1 MKYNRTLYVLIS
13 AVTILFLGLLLVLG
27 HQYDLVAQSAQ
38 AQINN
43 AWEMAK
49 LSGSYQF
56 NSQVEQ
62 IVLPDAHTA
71 KNGQTATRSH
81 LSISG
86 YTNESQQ
93 TNEIV
98 ISNPDTNTTLSRARS
113 VRGRTFVLQPD
124 QRWQET
130 SNPAT
135 MQINTLSLLAGMRD
149 AVYHADDNSYTF
161 RFDGVA
167 YAQQTQRLLAADIA
181 HGVSVNDKLREAS
194 QSEQFNKASGN
205 GKITLNDDLLP
216 DTITLRIQMP
226 RTARTNAT
234 ELVYTTSYFEYARSG
249 IAIRAMIA
257 NPLYQLSR
265 WLGGNVTVWRYGILA
280 VIALMSIS
288 VLTYIAYQW
297 RQRINLPLSLV
308 LIVMTLYSPFNTL
321 PRAQAATATD
331 PTPVPANT
339 TDSKTPPKPFNPL
352 VSPLLQHMAVDII
365 TTPSS
370 TTQSPSDTTVATLSN
385 RSEQLGAPCA
395 NGHNTNGTNPNE
407 DTDCD
412 GLTNTQEQQLYHTA
426 KDKLDSDADGLS
438 DYLEIKVIGTNAN
451 QADSDNDGLRD
462 YLEIMVPE
470 RINGTDYYTDPFK
483 SDTNDDGISDF
494 FECPSTDTQKK
505 CLDTNTDG
513 VPDFLSN
520 DNDGDKVPDHVDLE
534 PFRGVTIRGVTKT
547 YGEANPY
554 PIRLA
559 NVSTNTITPITVDM
573 QIRPSDA
580 NLLNAPGA
588 VLDWPSGDTKGQIQ
602 RTYDTTFSNPKN
614 GEPSGDS
621 NAANG
626 DIQVSASIELRIPV
640 TATDCG
646 NLPIK
651 SGQTCGANTGDK
663 TIGWL
668 DTELLQ
674 KNGIIANW
682 GTKPDRTNTK
692 DEIWLTIPL
701 QAETDASGSTVA
713 YRATVAYTTAR
724 NSQWLNAHNA
734 RLQWTIMGL
743 QDFCPSDSTTDWK
756 WNGTQCVADGKPP
769 KDRTE
774 SVGLLH
780 TYYSNFEVTGIN
792 ATHHLGTNVAI
803 IAEDV
808 AQTAITDTDKRRLA
822 MTKANNAL
830 QMYFIERN
838 TLTID
843 KIRSTFDNRYNIS
856 DPYINT
862 LGVDKTA
869 LRVVLDSYSREIDS
883 ALLYRDKIPGILDNL
898 VCRITTSTENC
909 ATQPITSNPPV
920 TADQL
925 RQQCVANEKDGK
937 GTDLSRCRPMISVV
951 SESTTIFGS
960 FDTSTETITF
970 NTEKTRSRSINSS
983 IYKLGTTRSATSS
996 PAWERLS
1003 QSDIEAEYIK
1013 INATLKPTDYTP
1025 IPTGN
1030 NPITWR
1036 NSAIT
1041 WRNSA
1046 ESFTAALF
1054 LRQFQPSHTQL
1065 ADNAPI
1071 EDKPATPASTL
1082 NWGKWLNVILTNSYQ
1097 RIDKILDETKTVN
1110 PALTMPTIARKTS
1123 TTCAELTEDCTDT
1136 SLAVSGSVTGILG
1149 VLAGIALL
1157 YGESYGAG
1165 KVTGGGV
1172 IAAAVILAI
1181 AIPLLLKYTDVE
1193 TTLKVI
1199 EYAKYSAQ
1207 LVAGISKIITALVN
1221 EFNALMDSISAGLNM
1236 VTTPLKTATT
1246 VSKLSATL
1254 FVFQLLVIASIS
1266 IWQMVVAR
1274 HAYERGNIAASMVGQ
1289 LIAASLLFALGLLA
1303 PVGTIIAGIIA
1314 AIDAIA
1320 GIACATL
1327 SAKDRRKTAAQ
1338 WLCGGISG
1346 LIANFFTVYN
1356 SNPLVGIKDPLSH
1369 TQQFK
1374 SDTVLNAPSIGYRQ
1388 NNSLAVSLTATD
1400 YIEKMPAPGSMAFL
1414 FGLGYLKWNGE
1425 EQSQFYY
1432 GLDTNPKTEAS
1443 LSTPFKNI
1451 SSNQNGEDYSWKT
1464 EGIILK
1470 KSLPLTK
1477 SGINQALPDVH
1488 LSQSSTVPSVSCA
1501 GFWIWVFFVP
1511 VPIYYCWRESVSDK
1525 EAPVD
1530 ISKGSFIYDIFPASM
1545 SAFMSMQGD
1554 TANGFTFAWSQD
1566 SNPRFPTLADADN
1579 DGLTRAEENTN
1590 QTRDNTVDSDGDGI
1604 NDKREVMEYHTLPND
1619 NDSDNDGLTDM
1630 QELQYRTNP
1639 NQSDSDGDGLR
1650 DGEEV
1655 VRIIGTGNSATREGG
1670 WDVAYK
1676 TDAGVIQSYWVNSD
1690 PNQADADGDGISDA
1704 REKVL
1709 GWSPWAYN
1717 NGDVVSASGRIAEAR
1732 IPMMRV
1738 DFERK
1743 TTTGFATDGYLNA
1756 SLTGGAAQ
1764 TDTRNNTQTAVGV
1777 GVYTSDIPISLSNQ
1791 YTLAM
1796 WVKPSGATERIFN
1809 VAGQLALTIEANKLV
1824 VTYTTDNSNNKNELK
1839 TEITISPNTWSHI
1852 AVAIDRQNIVVYL
1865 NGKELVRAA
1874 SNGNVSDYDTTNNTL
1889 TIGLIQTTRFDNV
1902 ALFAVA
1908 LDAKAIAQ
1916 LANDNYTSAYDN
1928 NDGVVRPGDKV
1939 VVTTNLTNNLLARE
1953 INGIVTI
1960 APQAQAYQ
1968 PTSPPERGI
1977 VLKADSTATQ
1987 QAIIQV
1993 PGFNP
1998 AVAVDNTIY
2007 KDKDHCVSDDNL
2019 LCMPLNEAGGTA
2031 SFRDLSNNHYDIA
2044 SSPSSPR
2051 RENNKWL
2058 FDGGKLVLDQHI
2070 SNGISQRDF
2079 TVALWVTLKPHTTPR
2094 PLLVTDTSDT
2104 TTQKLLIEITSDD
2117 KLSVDL
2123 GNGALTSKT
2132 PISLNTRTHLLV
2144 RYMGGLRSLYING
2157 EVVAADP
2164 AAITTQ
2170 PTVAAKSFG
2179 EIIVGKE
2186 GQQFANAYI
2195 DDVQIYARGLR
2206 EEEIARV
2213 KDNSAV
2219 STTPASDRK
2228 NDTIAVTTATHA
2240 SITNPNAISSTS
2252 SCPSDLLAF
2261 FPFTNTTKSLCN
2273 PSNYTDSTV
2282 TTSALGA
2289 NFSRTSSISGS
2300 NPNYATTINANKPVT
2315 IMTWYR
2321 GKDVKYN
2328 CGDYDKPG
2336 ICAMGIES
2344 RHPLWNLVGVYKNH
2358 PYIGDPATFNPCS
2371 QTQTTNCQMNSVNNP
2386 PNYCYESSCYDSVT
2400 GKNKKDTTGK
2410 DTTGLTRN
2418 KWYHLAYVYDG
2429 NQWSIYVDGIPVFKG
2444 IVPIT
2449 SPQRLSDSAMFF
2461 GIGWP
2466 TNDMY
2471 IGNTPLTYCNLS
2483 NINGAKF
2490 CTSTGTFW
2498 PTIPHALNNYQL
2510 FTRELSQ
2517 TEITN
2522 VVQAQ
2527 SYKLVAPFD
2536 EPTSANVFNAS
2547 PLNTLALTC
2556 RTSCPLSGVP
2566 GRINTAVRFD
2576 GNAQLTLA
2584 NVDLATEQ
2592 YGIQFWVKPSHYNAT
2607 ILGAKNLLVA
2617 IDERGKLV
2625 FQHKTLTPK
2634 GDDGTDIDCVFS
2646 CEFNTWDNTYVSADP
2661 LPLNTWS
2668 HVTLY
2673 VDQNKN
2679 STGGNET
2686 VIINN
2691 TPTPASRIITAHDAT
2706 PYMEWTNLNNIQEL
2720 QIGNGLRAD
2729 LDELR
2734 IWTNRSHSVAEL
2746 KAEAARAPLWRLDF
2760 AQTQGAD
2767 FLPEASGLRSDAERS
2782 ALRASCSSHATWATD
2797 ATCPAQGKQGYL
2809 GDTVTFNG
2817 TKDILAIDNI
2827 NSKVLADSIKNAAT
2841 IQLLIQPTD
2850 LASTTTTTQT
2860 LLAYGSNKLV
2870 VKIVNKKINV
2880 TIGGVTHVATKPLI
2894 ANGWNSVAFQYDST
2908 GFRYFANGIEDTEI
2922 KDTTSHSFVSGNER
2936 LRIGGQ
2942 VSNGIVGGASN
2953 VSEAFKGSIDDI
2965 AITGAV
2971 LDNATIEAIG
2981 VAQNMM
2987 TASKTTIGTFT
2998 VDADNPTASI
3008 LTQRDYISKDGM
3020 AFTVSAKDPA
3030 SELIDASISYRKYTN
3045 AIGIPITEITCND
3058 VANADRKTAVYCPFF
3073 PHSQDEGEY
3082 RIRSVHHDAVGNQ
3095 GVQQK
3100 TVYVDKTPPTI
3111 DMINPAAT
3119 TCPSTMA
3126 APPTFNTQLNAGN
3139 TMRTLTLRFC
3149 VTDPNISNT
3158 SGVVAG
3164 SGVKSLTVSAKDSSG
3179 VFVAENNI
3187 VTIKNG
3193 AYWQATI
3200 NLPFANPN
3208 GTYTIQAT
3216 ATDNVGNSYTN
3227 NAITP
3232 RSMQRVATD
3241 KIEVDSAAPHDLITY
3256 PPVQSIRPLIIG
3268 GTNDTLQGR
3277 VSDFYDA
3284 RPALQKSL
3292 RVRLDFDAADNAVVF
3307 DNRADERFISDC
3319 TKCPIIA
3326 RDSVDANRRV
3336 GRFNINGSQQFIT
3349 IHDTASV
3356 LTATFSLA
3364 LQVKIIGAGTII
3376 SDGYAANPHLRISA
3390 VRAGSANAFK
3400 IAVIYNNVYLLSTK
3414 TVAAGSWYNL
3424 LLTVTPES
3432 MNLIYG
3438 ENWSTTS
3445 PDTASLASAKK
3456 IPSNSEILIGAIHS
3470 DAANTLN
3477 EDYFTGYLDNLIIT
3491 HVILTPADLQ
3501 GDDVA
3506 QGSGVKNHQTRL
3518 TVENDGIT
3526 ADDTLARHARYFN
3539 PINQSSYPIYDAMNA
3554 LSSGACVDRTIT
3566 CPTIDLAGFTTN
3578 ALNFTRASD
3587 GLALGYR
3594 LSTVVSDTRTVAVRM
3609 GITSNTRSGNIFSL
3623 QNTTTLTSSL
3633 RLTAQYDQTTQ
3644 SLTTVIRD
3652 GSATP
3657 ITTTTILSDANWHSL
3672 LIRSSQ
3678 GISDTTVLSLAIDGQ
3693 ETLANTTLQGRW
3705 QDAALIV
3712 GATSTRP
3719 AAVGAKI
3726 DDIVVFD
3733 TLLSPADGLNYH
3745 YGDSMV
3751 FANGFDQA
3759 TLVNNMT
3766 DVDESPYQHS
3776 GTYLSNTGV
3785 LTTTAGVVGNRA
3797 LVTDGQQQIDYRDN
3811 AGVTIAAANQPWA
3824 LSLWAQSTATNGTL
3838 VRGSTADGY
3847 GYHLALT
3854 GGSLAFTMAGS
3865 TITSTAIISSTKHI
3879 VVSSDGATMR
3889 MLVNGTLVGSQAID
3903 TTQAAPTMRH
3913 NKAITGVASQSS
3925 TQVGYAAARANNDNR
3940 NTQDYSLTQA
3950 EKEPWW
3956 QVDLGSSMPID
3967 QVIVQSACV
3976 TCATPLQQLHVLVFN
3991 QLPSDNTLRN
4001 GIISATWS
4009 YTSTTIID
4017 NQLRVSLPNRL
4028 QGRYVRIQLEG
4039 NSTALGLAE
4048 VAVLRVPHIV
4058 IAKDFTGMIDDMR
4071 IYRHALSN
4079 DEISHLNV
4087 MGWKTSGLSTTLNNQ
4102 AVYDGAVWSRPL
4114 PSNLE
4119 ITAGIQSSTTDK
4131 NGNTRISQGEHSLWS
4146 GRIDTQT
4153 PRVIA
4158 QTTPISGTQL
4168 ATYTVNV
4175 TDRNLDINN
4184 IQTPCGRR
4192 LNGNITPPS
4201 SLWYYAH
4208 NRLFDGSLIEYTQ
4221 YQGSCTLSNTPE
4233 LLKHNTQIMSDTNA
4247 LTFGERYAYVGGVNQ
4262 INIIDTQSD
4271 STLVRATA
4279 AVYGTV
4285 QQLTINRDRTR
4296 LYAVSMLTS
4305 PERRAI
4311 VTVYDIHRSEAL
4323 LTQRGSVT
4331 LPLKNG
4337 DLIADVALT
4346 NDSSGGY
4353 LLLLTTSFPQEIIS
4367 VNVGNRDQ
4375 PTQTASMLSQFSSPG
4390 KIFAIAAS
4398 YDIVAMAGGDQGVLL
4413 YSISANGRLTFLRPY
4428 PTSGYIHNL
4437 FIPDK
4442 ELLLI
4447 DDDEPFSNNE
4457 PPTSANTLRA
4467 IPLISSVINNTAT
4480 LTTTFEE
4487 RTRYVL
4493 TTAIVDASA
4502 DGNANNDFYD
4512 INAYHINDIVPAS
4525 TGDLFVLGRNDT
4537 DPLLNRV
4544 VLVDLRTPTP
4554 FVRSSTLLNQ
4564 PRVDR
4569 IISAQNNLI
4578 ALSHSANK
4586 AILHGYQINDARY
4599 ATRVCDR
4606 IGNCPASV
4614 ADSGASL
4621 FSQFTRSRS
4630 VSDRVEIITNAAV
4643 YTTTTPLI
4651 TVQANAA
4658 NGIDNVTL
4666 AVDGVNVSKKWDPAD
4681 KSITAVEVEFPQ
4693 TLSAGTHTIQAK
4705 LQATGADPADIQT
4718 TPVYTFTV
4726 DLRAPR
4732 VQITAENSVVGMN
4745 KMVDG
4750 FAAINMDVDDDG
4762 TITEIRAYDETS
4774 QRELAISSQIEP
4786 HVSHI
4791 TVFAPS
4797 QIATNNQM
4805 NIRIVATDR
4814 AGNQTT
4820 SIKPVTIDN
4829 EPPILTN
4836 GQLTAKVGTQLIPIK
4851 EATTVTRT
4859 NALELYAN
4867 WSDISDLAKPITLQ
4881 QLEYTVYTTDATTT
4895 YSNTVAAG
4903 ALRTTALTTSEGSR
4917 ITTGVRLR
4925 DRIGNEGVHALA
4937 SVYVDTPLTPDY
4949 TIISDDSGSVYRGW
4963 INSACTLLGSDT
4975 RSASNGT
4982 QSFATTWD
4990 SKALRFN
4997 WQGTDWNNEG
5007 DLFVYIDSVAG
5018 GTMQSYRP
5026 NKYTQSITN
5035 SVTLGDAFVT
5045 LPSNMAG
5052 RSMGADN
5059 TTIQGADYVVY
5070 VNDTSTIRLLRWD
5083 STQNDWI
5090 ATTTPPEYL
5099 YENNAAIENTDI
5111 RVLFTHINYAV
5122 GQPLGVIAFASNE
5135 NRLLPWAT
5143 FPINNPTAATR
5154 AVNSLTM
5161 TALQNGYSWT
5171 NAGSGICPR
5180 TALQSKEST
5189 QIVASLRSQPNG
5201 IAQTSV
5207 SAVLDHT
5214 NPDAITAARN
5224 QTATLCTQL
5233 ATDPWCRTVAQLQN
5247 TNDASNLLVDDYLNQ
5262 LTNTTPKLAVVGNNS
5277 VVSFTLQLQNPT
5289 TRPTNVLWARVNT
5302 LGSIWLTDAN
5312 NATIV
5317 GGGINSYHN
5326 VSNPA
5331 LRDYQI
5337 LRIESIAPN
5346 SSRTIVLNG
5355 KIDVSKAQASAELR
5369 IKTPEI
5375 AKIEVRISD
5384 AGNAN
5389 AISTR
5394 TVEWLNAAIKV
5405 DAQAP
5410 RLITPTNQQSIAI
5423 GTTQIISGTLVDESA
5438 VPNVTLEYYS
5448 DNTNRVSVN
5457 CGAALNSAWRCPITV
5472 PTSANTLYFR
5482 VRAMDSNAQIS
5493 RWSGWYTSVVDRDAP
5508 IIAPSPPTE
5517 SVLSKSYVGGDT
5529 ISLSGLMSDTTS
5541 LARLVICD
5549 EQQSTCTTLD
5559 DTTSSATTQTNI
5571 FTNTT
5576 SMNITAQPCSAT
5588 AIDNYTAYP
5597 INVTGNSPTR
5607 IRSVQLNATI
5617 AHPAAQE
5624 LDLYLQSP
5632 AGTRVALLRTIR
5644 AATTNLRVAFDDSAT
5659 QLTSTISGTM
5669 SLSGAFTAI
5678 RPDNSLATFAN
5689 ESRNGTWQLL
5699 ACDRTTN
5706 SANGVINSASI
5717 RIISDVAAKS
5727 QATQWSYTLQDTA
5740 NQDGIVRKLQFW
5752 GTDDNRNVSTARAV
5766 QMRIDTVAPLLTIAQ
5781 NQTILLPSTQ
5791 SIPFQ
5796 GTASDGGT
5804 IQTFRAIIRSGTTI
5818 IRSVDIT
5825 PIVTTSSEQLRIN
5838 QITNR
5843 TQQSYRWEMVIDSTT
5858 FAAGSYTTE
5867 FIIQDGADNQRTNGL
5882 YTFVIPTKFAPD
5894 ISNIQFTGSS
5904 NANAQ
5909 TMRYTAQTGF
5919 DAGTINTSI
5928 ELDSTAT
5935 SPYTDTLVRAWDETG
5950 APDSVLQSRIPAS
5963 IQTATITKIDMNNDF
5978 AAMLDQQGKL
5988 VTWPVDNSTDH
5999 ALTANGIAG
6008 TTPIT
6013 DVLQFSIAEQLESD
6027 NYLIALMRNG
6037 TIQQFKRKAGQSAV
6051 TKSTVTV
6058 AGANN
6063 TTNKV
6068 IAVDAGY
6075 KHNIALLRSGKAVV
6089 WWQDPCTGSTS
6100 YCNAVSTVPTP
6111 ATFGVVQVQAG
6122 IDFSVALKDNG
6133 TVVAWGDSSYNHLAI
6148 PSTIGRV
6155 TQLAV
6160 GSDHTVAL
6168 QSDGTVVAWGDNN
6181 AGQTTVPT
6189 GLSDVTYVAAGANS
6203 SAAVTR
6209 AGRVVIWGEAQ
6220 FEGACCASA
6229 VAINYRYTDNQSN
6242 TIKAK
6247 VITTHQRAQQNV
6259 QTNFNAATSPTS
6271 NSITLNG
6278 LIPGRRYRYTVTI
6291 SNSIG
6296 SQVYTGTFT
6305 SVQSYNRVF
6314 IPFATK
6320 STP

>member
-13 AVTILFLGLLLVLG
+13 AVTILLLGLLLVLG
-27 HQYDLVAQSAQ
+27 RQYDLVAQSAQ

-81 LSISG
+81 LTISG
-86 YTNESQQ
+86 YSNESQQ
-93 TNEIV
+93 TNEVV

-113 VRGRTFVLQPD
+113 ERGRTFVLQPD

-135 MQINTLSLLAGMRD
+135 MQITTLSLLAGMRD

-161 RFDGVA
+161 RFDGAA

-181 HGVSVNDKLREAS
+181 HGVSVNDKLRQAS

-265 WLGGNVTVWRYGILA
+265 WLGGNVTTWRYGILA
-280 VIALMSIS
+280 VIALMSIC

-308 LIVMTLYSPFNTL
+308 LIVMTLYAPFETL
-321 PRAQAATATD
+321 PRAQAATTTD
-331 PTPVPANT
+331 ATPVPANT

-365 TTPSS
+365 TTTSS
-370 TTQSPSDTTVATLSN
+370 TTQAPSDTTVATLSN
-385 RSEQLGAPCA
+385 RSVRVGVACA
-395 NGHNTNGTNPNE
+395 NGNTNGSNDNE
-407 DTDCD
+407 DSDCD
-412 GLTNTQEQQLYHTA
+412 GLTNTQEIKRFSTD
-426 KDKLDSDADGLS
+426 KDKSDSDADGLS
-438 DYLEIKVIGTNAN
+438 DYLEIKVIGTNPN
-451 QADSDNDGLRD
+451 QADSDNDGIND
-462 YLEIMVPE
+462 YLEIMEPA
-470 RINGTDYYTDPFK
+470 RFNGTDYYTDPFK
-483 SDTNDDGISDF
+483 SDTNDDGIGDF
-494 FECPSTDTQKK
+494 FECPIDTQKK

-520 DNDGDKVPDHVDLE
+520 DNDGDKVPDNIDLE
-534 PFRGVTIRGVTKT
+534 PFRRDPNT

-554 PIRLA
+554 PIKLA
-559 NVSTNTITPITVDM
+559 NVSTNTLTPITVDM

-602 RTYDTTFSNPKN
+602 RTYDTTFATGTTK
-614 GEPSGDS
+614 SGDS

-626 DIQVSASIELRIPV
+626 DIQVSANIELRIPV

-651 SGQTCGANTGDK
+651 SGLYCGMYSTPTNIA
-663 TIGWL
+663 WL

-674 KNGIIANW
+674 NNGIIASW
-682 GTKPDRTNTK
+682 GTKPDGTNTQN
-692 DEIWLTIPL
+692 EIWLTIPL

-743 QDFCPSDSTTDWK
+743 QDFCAPTDANDTANWK

-774 SVGLLH
+774 SVRLLH
-780 TYYSNFEVTGIN
+780 TYYSNFVVTGIN
-792 ATHHLGTNVAI
+792 ATNHVGTSVAI

-808 AQTAITDTDKRRLA
+808 AQTAITAPNNRRLA

-838 TLTID
+838 ALTINS
-843 KIRSTFDNRYNIS
+843 IASTWDNRSNTNT
-856 DPYINT
+856 PNT

-869 LRVVLDSYSREIDS
+869 LRVVNDNYPREIDS
-883 ALLYRDKIPGILDNL
+883 ALLYRDKIPGMLDNL
-898 VCRITTSTENC
+898 VCRTTTSTENC
-909 ATQPITSNPPV
+909 ATQPA
-920 TADQL
+920 TANTL
-925 RQQCVANEKDGK
+925 RQQCVANELAGK

-951 SESTTIFGS
+951 SESTTKFGS
-960 FDTSTETITF
+960 FDTSTNTITF

-983 IYKLGTTRSATSS
+983 IYKLGTTRGALG
-996 PAWERLS
+996 WERLS
-1003 QSDIEAEYIK
+1003 QSEYEAEYTK
-1013 INATLKPTDYTP
+1013 INATLNTTDYAP
-1025 IPTGN
+1025 SNPTGN
-1030 NPITWR
+1030 TKITWK
-1036 NSAIT
+1036 NY
-1041 WRNSA
+1041 A
-1046 ESFTAALF
+1046 ESFTVALF

-1065 ADNAPI
+1065 ADNAP
-1071 EDKPATPASTL
+1071 EDKLATPASTSTWS
-1082 NWGKWLNVILTNSYQ
+1082 NWLNGILTNSYQ
-1097 RIDKILDETKTVN
+1097 RINKILENTKTVN
-1110 PALTMPTIARKTS
+1110 PALTVNAITS
-1123 TTCAELTEDCTDT
+1123 ETRISCTSPENKNRCDDV
-1136 SLAVSGSVTGILG
+1136 SLIVGGSVTGTVGVVSGILLSETYG
-1149 VLAGIALL
+1149 YGNAGN
-1157 YGESYGAG
+1157 GAG
-1165 KVTGGGV
+1165 DFTGGV
-1172 IAAAVILAI
+1172 VLVVAVAYAI
-1181 AIPLLLKYTDVE
+1181 AIPLLLKYYGAEKTMEIVKYSTYGLRLGASLSKAYQAYNTAAGGATKV
-1193 TTLKVI
+1193 TTL
-1199 EYAKYSAQ
+1199 A
-1207 LVAGISKIITALVN
+1207 TAL
-1221 EFNALMDSISAGLNM
+1221 
-1236 VTTPLKTATT
+1236 
-1246 VSKLSATL
+1246 
-1254 FVFQLLVIASIS
+1254 FVLQIAMIIGFSS
-1266 IWQMVVAR
+1266 WQIHEASQ
-1274 HAYERGNIAASMVGQ
+1274 AYEKGNIAASMVGQ
-1289 LIAASLLFALGLLA
+1289 LIAATLLFALATLGGPIGA
-1303 PVGTIIAGIIA
+1303 AIAAIIG

-1320 GIACATL
+1320 GIICDTL
-1327 SAKDRRKTAAQ
+1327 SAENRRKTAAQ

-1346 LIANFFTVYN
+1346 LIANIFTFYN
-1356 SNPLVGIKDPLSH
+1356 SNPLVGIKDGFSYK
-1369 TQQFK
+1369 QQL
-1374 SDTVLNAPSIGYRQ
+1374 DPNGTVLTAPSIGYRQ

-1414 FGLGYLKWNGE
+1414 LGLGYLKWKGE

-1432 GLDTNPKTEAS
+1432 ELDTTTTTNPS

-1451 SSNQNGEDYSWKT
+1451 SSNKGGVDYSWKT
-1464 EGIILK
+1464 EGVILK

-1477 SGINQALPDVH
+1477 SGINQALPDVY

-1501 GFWIWVFFVP
+1501 GSWIWIPLFVVIPVFH
-1511 VPIYYCWRESVSDK
+1511 CWKESVSNNEK
-1525 EAPVD
+1525 EVN
-1530 ISKGSFIYDIFPASM
+1530 ISDGSLIYDVFPTSM
-1545 SAFMSMQGD
+1545 SEFMKLQGNVN
-1554 TANGFTFAWSQD
+1554 TNEFSFAWSQ
-1566 SNPRFPTLADADN
+1566 NPTLPFPIFKDADN
-1579 DGLTRAEENTN
+1579 DGLTRVEENTN
-1590 QTRDNTVDSDGDGI
+1590 KTKDNAVDSDGDGI
-1604 NDKREVMEYHTLPND
+1604 NDQREVKEFKTDPNKP
-1619 NDSDNDGLTDM
+1619 DSDGDELDDM

-1655 VRIIGTGNSATREGG
+1655 VRIEVIGSTKTRKGG

-1676 TDAGVIQSYWVNSD
+1676 TASGAIQSYWVNSD

-1717 NGDVVSASGRIAEAR
+1717 NGDVVSASGSIDEAR
-1732 IPMMRV
+1732 TPMMRV

-1743 TTTGFATDGYLNA
+1743 TSTGFATDGYLNA
-1756 SLTGGAAQ
+1756 TLTGGAAQ

-1796 WVKPSGATERIFN
+1796 WVKPSGVTERIFD
-1809 VAGQLALTIEANKLV
+1809 VAGQLALTIVANKLN
-1824 VTYTTDNSNNKNELK
+1824 VTYTTDYFNNSTTKP
-1839 TEITISPNTWSHI
+1839 TEIPISPNTWSHI
-1852 AVAIDRQNIVVYL
+1852 AVTVDRQNIVVYL
-1865 NGKELVRAA
+1865 NGNERVRAA
-1874 SNGNVSDYDTTNNTL
+1874 SNGNVSDYDPTNNTL
-1889 TIGLIQTTRFDNV
+1889 TIGRPDVQTTRFDNV

-1908 LDAKAIAQ
+1908 LESQAIAQ
-1916 LANDNYTSAYDN
+1916 LANDTYTTAYDR

-1960 APQAQAYQ
+1960 TPQAQAYQ

-1998 AVAVDNTIY
+1998 VAAVDNTIY
-2007 KDKDHCVSDDNL
+2007 QSHCVSDDNL
-2019 LCMPLNEAGGTA
+2019 LCMPLNEAGSST

-2044 SSPSSPR
+2044 SGTKSPR

-2058 FDGGKLVLDQHI
+2058 FDGGSFVLNQYI

-2079 TVALWVTLKPHTTPR
+2079 TVALWVELKPHTTRR
-2094 PLLVTDTSDT
+2094 PLLVTDTSDSNI
-2104 TTQKLLIEITSDD
+2104 QQLAIEITADNRF
-2117 KLSVDL
+2117 SVDL
-2123 GNGALTSKT
+2123 GNGALTST
-2132 PISLNTRTHLLV
+2132 TTIPLDTRTHLLV

-2157 EVVAADP
+2157 SVVAADP

-2179 EIIVGKE
+2179 QLTVGKR
-2186 GQQFANAYI
+2186 GSQFANAYI

-2206 EEEIARV
+2206 EDEIASV
-2213 KDNSAV
+2213 KANSAV
-2219 STTPASDRK
+2219 YPTPAS
-2228 NDTIAVTTATHA
+2228 DTIAVTTATHA

-2252 SCPSDLLAF
+2252 SCPSNQLAF

-2273 PSNYTDSTV
+2273 QTNYTDTGI
-2282 TTSALGA
+2282 TTSPLGA
-2289 NFSRTSSISGS
+2289 KFSKYTYLESTLDF
-2300 NPNYATTINANKPVT
+2300 AATINTSQPLT

-2321 GKDVKYN
+2321 GEAGN
-2328 CGDYDKPG
+2328 NSG
-2336 ICAMGIES
+2336 MGIES
-2344 RHPLWNLVGVYKNH
+2344 THTLLNLVGVYKNH
-2358 PYIGDPATFNPCS
+2358 PYVGNPWYFNPCN
-2371 QTQTTNCQMNSVNNP
+2371 QTPTSNCEPNSVSNP
-2386 PNYCYESSCYDSVT
+2386 PNYCYEFSCYDAGT
-2400 GKNKKDTTGK
+2400 GENTNS
-2410 DTTGLTRN
+2410 TTGLTRN

-2429 NQWSIYVDGIPVFKG
+2429 NQWSIYVDGTPVFNG
-2444 IVPIT
+2444 IVST
-2449 SPQRLSDSAMFF
+2449 NGYF
-2461 GIGWP
+2461 P
-2466 TNDMY
+2466 TNNMR
-2471 IGNTPLTYCNLS
+2471 IGATQNTNTH
-2483 NINGAKF
+2483 
-2490 CTSTGTFW
+2490 T
-2498 PTIPHALNNYQL
+2498 LNNYQL
-2510 FTRELSQ
+2510 IPRVLSQ
-2517 TEITN
+2517 AEITA

-2536 EPTSANVFNAS
+2536 EPTSATLFNAS
-2547 PLNTLALTC
+2547 PLNTLTLTC
-2556 RTSCPLSGVP
+2556 RNSCPLSGVP
-2566 GRINTAVRFD
+2566 GRINTAIRFD

-2584 NVDLATEQ
+2584 NVDLAAEQ

-2607 ILGAKNLLVA
+2607 ILGVPNLLVA
-2617 IDERGKLV
+2617 INASGQLV
-2625 FQHKTLTPK
+2625 FQHKTRTPT
-2634 GDDGTDIDCVFS
+2634 GTNGTEIDCVVN
-2646 CEFNTWDNTYVSADP
+2646 CGFNTWDNTYVSANP

-2673 VDQNKN
+2673 VDQNNN

-2691 TPTPASRIITAHDAT
+2691 TTASRVITADDPTSYIAWDT
-2706 PYMEWTNLNNIQEL
+2706 LNNITDFQV
-2720 QIGNGLRAD
+2720 GSGLRAD

-2734 IWTNRSHSVAEL
+2734 LWTNRSHSEAEL

-2767 FLPEASGLRSDAERS
+2767 FLPEASGLRSDADRE
-2782 ALRASCSSHATWATD
+2782 ALRASCTSTVTGASD
-2797 ATCPAQGKQGYL
+2797 ATCPAPGKQGYL
-2809 GDTVTFNG
+2809 GATATFNG
-2817 TKDILAIDNI
+2817 TKDILAV
-2827 NSKVLADSIKNAAT
+2827 NSSTAFADSIKNAAT

-2850 LASTTTTTQT
+2850 LASTTTTPQT
-2860 LLAYGSNKLV
+2860 LLAYGTDKLV

-2880 TIGGVTHVATKPLI
+2880 TIGGVTHVATNPLI
-2894 ANGWNSVAFQYDST
+2894 ANGWNSMAFQYDST
-2908 GFRYFANGIEDTEI
+2908 GFHYFANGIEDTLI
-2922 KDTTSHSFVSGNER
+2922 KSTASHSFASGSEP
-2936 LRIGGQ
+2936 LRIGGN
-2942 VSNGIVGGASN
+2942 VNNGT

-2965 AITGAV
+2965 AITSSV
-2971 LDNATIEAIG
+2971 IDDATIRSIG

-2987 TASKTTIGTFT
+2987 TASKTTIGTIT

-3008 LTQRDYISKDGM
+3008 ITQRDYISKDGM
-3020 AFTVSAKDPA
+3020 AFTVSAKDATSP
-3030 SELIDASISYRKYTN
+3030 LVDASISYRPYTN
-3045 AIGIPITEITCND
+3045 PTGIPITDITCND
-3058 VANADRKTAVYCPFF
+3058 VANADRKIVAYCPFF
-3073 PHSQDEGEY
+3073 PINQSEGQY
-3082 RIRSVHHDAVGNQ
+3082 TIRSIHHDAVGNQ

-3100 TVYVDKTPPTI
+3100 TVYVDNTPPTI
-3111 DMINPAAT
+3111 TMINPAAT

-3139 TMRTLTLRFC
+3139 TVRTLTLRFC

-3208 GTYTIQAT
+3208 GTYTIRAT
-3216 ATDNVGNSYTN
+3216 AIDNVGNSYTDSTS
-3227 NAITP
+3227 TP
-3232 RSMQRVATD
+3232 RSMQRTATG

-3256 PPVQSIRPLIIG
+3256 PPVQSIRPLIVG
-3268 GTNDTLQGR
+3268 GTNNTLQGR

-3284 RPALQKSL
+3284 RPALQQSL
-3292 RVRLDFDAADNAVVF
+3292 RVRLDFDAADNADVF

-3319 TKCPIIA
+3319 VKCPIIA
-3326 RDSVDANRRV
+3326 RDSFDANRRV
-3336 GRFNINGSQQFIT
+3336 SRFNINGSQQFIT

-3364 LQVKIIGAGTII
+3364 LQVKIIGTGTII
-3376 SDGYAANPHLRISA
+3376 SDGYAANPHLRVSA
-3390 VRAGSANAFK
+3390 VRAGSGAFK
-3400 IAVIYNNVYLLSTK
+3400 IAVIYNNVYLLSTQ
-3414 TVAAGSWYNL
+3414 TVAEGRWYNL

-3432 MNLIYG
+3432 MSLIYG

-3445 PDTASLASAKK
+3445 TTTASLASAKK

-3506 QGSGVKNHQTRL
+3506 QGSGVKTHQTRL
-3518 TVENDGIT
+3518 TVENDGIM
-3526 ADDTLARHARYFN
+3526 ASDTLATHARYFN

-3566 CPTIDLAGFTTN
+3566 CPSIDLNGFTTN
-3578 ALNFTRASD
+3578 ALMLARPSD
-3587 GLALGYR
+3587 GLDVGYR
-3594 LSTVVSDTRTVAVRM
+3594 LSTVVSDTRTVALRFAL
-3609 GITSNTRSGNIFSL
+3609 TSDTQRGALFTL
-3623 QNTTTLTSSL
+3623 QNTTALTSSL
-3633 RLTAQYDQTTQ
+3633 RLTAQYDSTTRTV
-3644 SLTTVIRD
+3644 TTVIRD
-3652 GSATP
+3652 NTATP
-3657 ITTTTILSDANWHSL
+3657 ITTTTILNDANWHSL
-3672 LIRSSQ
+3672 LIRSSH
-3678 GISDTTVLSLAIDGQ
+3678 GISDTTILSLAIDGA
-3693 ETLANTTLQGRW
+3693 ETLANTTLQGHW
-3705 QDAALIV
+3705 QDAALIL

-3726 DDIVVFD
+3726 DDIAVFD
-3733 TLLSPADGLNYH
+3733 TLLSPADGQSYH
-3745 YGDSMV
+3745 FGDNPV
-3751 FANGFDQA
+3751 FASGFDQT
-3759 TLVNNMT
+3759 TLINNMT
-3766 DVDESPYQHS
+3766 DVDESPYQHT
-3776 GTYLSNTGV
+3776 GTYLSNTSV

-3797 LVTDGQQQIDYRDN
+3797 FIADGQQQIDYRDN
-3811 AGVTIAAANQPWA
+3811 AGATIAAANQPWA
-3824 LSLWAQSTATNGTL
+3824 LSLWAQSTATSGSL

-3854 GGSLAFTMAGS
+3854 GSGLTFTMAGS
-3865 TITSTAIISSTKHI
+3865 TITSTAIISRTKHI
-3879 VVSSDGATMR
+3879 VVSSDGATLR
-3889 MLVNGTLVGSQAID
+3889 MLVNGTLVGSQALD
-3903 TTQAAPTMRH
+3903 TTLLAPTIQS

-3940 NTQDYSLTQA
+3940 NTQDYSLTQS
-3950 EKEPWW
+3950 ESEPWW

-3976 TCATPLQQLHVLVFN
+3976 TCATQLQQLHVLVFN

-4001 GIISATWS
+4001 GIIAATWS

-4017 NQLRVSLPNRL
+4017 NQLRVSLPNRS

-4039 NSTALGLAE
+4039 NTSALGLAE
-4048 VAVLRVPHIV
+4048 VAVLQVPHIV
-4058 IAKDFTGMIDDMR
+4058 IAKNFTGLIDDMR
-4071 IYRHALSN
+4071 IYRHALSD

-4087 MGWKTSGLSTTLNNQ
+4087 MGWQTSGLSTSLNNQ
-4102 AVYDGAVWSRPL
+4102 AVYDGAVWSRTL
-4114 PSNLE
+4114 PANLE
-4119 ITAGIQSSTTDK
+4119 ITAGIQSSTTD
-4131 NGNTRISQGEHSLWS
+4131 NDGNTRISQGEHSLWS
-4146 GRIDTQT
+4146 GRIDTET
-4153 PRVIA
+4153 PRVVA

-4168 ATYTVNV
+4168 ATYTINV
-4175 TDRNLDINN
+4175 TDRNLDISN

-4192 LNGNITPPS
+4192 LNGDITPPS

-4247 LTFGERYAYVGGVNQ
+4247 LTFGERYAYVGGINQ
-4262 INIIDTQSD
+4262 INILDTQSD
-4271 STLVRATA
+4271 STLIRATTS
-4279 AVYGTV
+4279 VIGTV

-4311 VTVYDIHRSEAL
+4311 VTVYDIHPSEAL

-4337 DLIADVALT
+4337 DLIAAVALT

-4367 VNVGNRDQ
+4367 VNIGNPDQ
-4375 PTQTASMLSQFSSPG
+4375 PTQTTSMLSPFSSPG
-4390 KIFAIAAS
+4390 NIFAIAAS

-4413 YSISANGRLTFLRPY
+4413 YRISANGRLTFLRAY
-4428 PTSGYIHNL
+4428 LTSGYIHNL

-4447 DDDEPFSNNE
+4447 DDDEPFSNNA

-4467 IPLISSVINNTAT
+4467 IPLISSVITNTAT
-4480 LTTTFEE
+4480 LTTTFVE

-4502 DGNANNDFYD
+4502 DGNSSNDFYD

-4554 FVRSSTLLNQ
+4554 FVRSSTILKQ

-4578 ALSHSANK
+4578 ALSHSADK

-4658 NGIDNVTL
+4658 NGIDSVAL
-4666 AVDGVNVSKKWDPAD
+4666 AVDGVDVSKKWTPAD
-4681 KSITAVEVEFPQ
+4681 KSITAVEVEFPL

-4705 LQATGADPADIQT
+4705 LRATGASSTEIQT

-4805 NIRIVATDR
+4805 NIRMVATDR

-4820 SIKPVTIDN
+4820 SIKPITIDN
-4829 EPPILTN
+4829 EPPVLSN
-4836 GQLTAKVGTQLIPIK
+4836 GQLTAKIGTQLLPVS
-4851 EATTVTRT
+4851 EASTITRT

-4867 WSDISDLAKPITLQ
+4867 WSDISDLAKPITLR
-4881 QLEYTVYTTDATTT
+4881 QLEYTVRTTDATTT
-4895 YSNTVAAG
+4895 YSNTVASG
-4903 ALRTTALTTSEGSR
+4903 VLRTVALQTREASR

-4925 DRIGNEGVHALA
+4925 DRIGNEGVHALT

-5026 NKYTQSITN
+5026 SKYTQSITN

-5045 LPSNMAG
+5045 LPANMAG
-5052 RSMGADN
+5052 RSMGTDN

-5070 VNDTSTIRLLRWD
+5070 VDDTSTIRLLRWD

-5090 ATTTPPEYL
+5090 ASTTPPEYR
-5099 YENNAAIENTDI
+5099 YETRDAIDHTDI
-5111 RVLFTHINYAV
+5111 RVLFNTINYAV

-5135 NRLLPWAT
+5135 NQLLPWAT

-5154 AVNSLTM
+5154 AVNTLTM

-5180 TALQSKEST
+5180 TALQTKEST
-5189 QIVASLRSQPNG
+5189 QIVASLRSQPSG

-5224 QTATLCTQL
+5224 QTATLCTKL

-5277 VVSFTLQLQNPT
+5277 VVSFTLQLQNTT
-5289 TRPTNVLWARVNT
+5289 TRPTSTLWARVNT

-5331 LRDYQI
+5331 FRDYQI
-5337 LRIESIAPN
+5337 LKIDSIAPN

-5355 KIDVSKAQASAELR
+5355 KIDVNKAQATAELR

-5375 AKIEVRISD
+5375 AKIEIRLSD
-5384 AGNAN
+5384 AGNAST
-5389 AISTR
+5389 ISTR
-5394 TVEWLNAAIKV
+5394 TVEWVNAAIKV

-5423 GTTQIISGTLVDESA
+5423 GQTQISGTLVDESA
-5438 VPNVTLEYYS
+5438 VPNVSLEYYS
-5448 DNTNRVSVN
+5448 DSTNKTSIS

-5472 PTSANTLYFR
+5472 PSSANTLYFR

-5493 RWSGWYTSVVDRDAP
+5493 RWSGWYTSAVDRDAP
-5508 IIAPSPPTE
+5508 IVTPSPLTE
-5517 SVLSKSYVGGDT
+5517 SVLSASYVGGDT
-5529 ISLSGLMSDTTS
+5529 IRLTGLMSDATS
-5541 LARLVICD
+5541 LARLVVCD
-5549 EQQSTCTTLD
+5549 EQQSTCTSLD
-5559 DTTSSATTQTNI
+5559 DTTSNATTQTTI
-5571 FTNTT
+5571 VTNTT

-5588 AIDNYTAYP
+5588 AIDNYTVYP
-5597 INVTGNSPTR
+5597 LTISGNSATR

-5659 QLTSTISGTM
+5659 QTTSTLSGTLA
-5669 SLSGAFTAI
+5669 LSGAFSAI
-5678 RPDNSLATFAN
+5678 RPDESLATFAN

-5706 SANGVINSASI
+5706 GANGVINSASI

-5727 QATQWSYTLQDTA
+5727 QATPWSYTLQNTA

-5752 GTDDNRNVSTARAV
+5752 ATDDNRNVSTARAT
-5766 QMRIDTVAPLLTIAQ
+5766 QMRIDTVAPLLTVAQ
-5781 NQTILLPSTQ
+5781 TQTILLPNPQ

-5804 IQTFRAIIRSGTTI
+5804 IQTFQAIIRSGTTTKA
-5818 IRSVDIT
+5818 VVNIT

-5843 TQQSYRWEMVIDSTT
+5843 TQQSYRWEMVLDSTT

-5867 FIIQDGADNQRTNGL
+5867 FIIQDAVGNQRTAGL
-5882 YTFVIPTKFAPD
+5882 YSFVIPTKSAPD

-5935 SPYTDTLVRAWDETG
+5935 SPYTDTLVRAWNESG

-5988 VTWPVDNSTDH
+5988 VTWPVDNLTDH

-6008 TTPIT
+6008 TTPLT
-6013 DVLQFSIAEQLESD
+6013 DVLQFSIAEQFEWD

-6037 TIQQFKRKAGQSAV
+6037 TIQQFKRKVGQSQV

-6058 AGANN
+6058 AGANT

-6068 IAVDAGY
+6068 VAVDAGY

-6089 WWQDPCTGSTS
+6089 WWHDPCTETTS
-6100 YCNAVSTVPTP
+6100 YCNAVSTVPIT

-6155 TQLAV
+6155 SQIAV

-6168 QSDGTVVAWGDNN
+6168 QSDGTVVAWGDNS

-6220 FEGACCASA
+6220 FEAACCASA
-6229 VAINYRYTDNQSN
+6229 IALNYRYTDNQSN
-6242 TIKAK
+6242 IIPAK

-6314 IPFATK
+6314 IPFAAK